1 MKAKDLHGLNVEEL
15 KDKLFAE
22 KEAHKK
28 TQFAHAISPI
38 ENPMVLREQRR
49 NIARI
54 ETILAQKNN
63 SAK

>member
-1 MKAKDLHGLNVEEL
+1 MKAKDLHGLNLEEL

-22 KEAHKK
+22 REAYKK

-38 ENPMVLREQRR
+38 ENPMILREQRK

-54 ETILAQKNN
+54 ETILAQKSKAAN
-63 SAK
+63 